1 MRFDGARLK
10 RLTLEI
16 SVFVVIVAGV
26 QAWRARDL
34 LPADE
39 RTAMPAFQLSDLDGR
54 PWSTADLVGRSAVV
68 YFFAPWCGVCAASS
82 PQLRW
87 FHRWR
92 GENVQVLLVCLDWST
107 IAELRDYAT
116 RHALPMPV
124 LVGDPAT
131 RAAFRVRG
139 YPTYY
144 VLDAQGRVAARDIG
158 LTTVVGLW
166 IRTIGLWTP
175 GRAADRG

>member
-1 MRFDGARLK
+1 VNARWKRFA
-10 RLTLEI
+10 LEAL
-16 SVFVVIVAGV
+16 VFILIVAGI

-39 RTAMPAFQLSDLDGR
+39 RTAAPAFELTDLEGR
-54 PWSTADLVGRSAVV
+54 TWQSTDLAGKPAVI

-92 GENVQVLLVCLDWST
+92 GDDVQVMLIGLDYGSPS
-107 IAELRDYAT
+107 EVREYA
-116 RHALPMPV
+116 RKHSLDVPV
-124 LVGDPAT
+124 LFGTPAT
-131 RAAFRVRG
+131 GAAYRISG

-144 VLDAQGRVAARDIG
+144 VIDAQGRIARRDMGLSTVA
-158 LTTVVGLW
+158 GLW
-166 IRTIGLWTP
+166 IRTLGL
-175 GRAADRG
+175 

>member
-1 MRFDGARLK
+1 MRIRWK
-10 RLTLEI
+10 RFALEALVLI
-16 SVFVVIVAGV
+16 VIVAGI

-39 RTAMPAFQLSDLDGR
+39 RTAAPAFELTDLEGR
-54 PWSTADLVGRSAVV
+54 SWRSADLSGKPAVI

-92 GENVQVLLVCLDWST
+92 GDDVQVVMIGLDYGSPS
-107 IAELRDYAT
+107 EVQEYAR
-116 RHALPMPV
+116 RHSLTMPV
-124 LVGDPAT
+124 LLGTPAT
-131 RAAFRVRG
+131 GAAFRISG

-144 VLDAQGRVAARDIG
+144 VIDAQGRIARRDLGLSTVA
-158 LTTVVGLW
+158 GLW
-166 IRTIGLWTP
+166 VRTLGL
-175 GRAADRG
+175 

>member
-1 MRFDGARLK
+1 VSSRWQRFA
-10 RLTLEI
+10 LEAL
-16 SVFVVIVAGV
+16 VFIVIVAGI

-39 RTAMPAFQLSDLDGR
+39 RTAAPAFELTDLGGR
-54 PWSTADLVGRSAVV
+54 TWRSTDLAGKPAVI

-92 GENVQVLLVCLDWST
+92 GDDVQVILVGLDYGSP
-107 IAELRDYAT
+107 AEVREYAR
-116 RHALPMPV
+116 RHSLKMPV
-124 LVGDPAT
+124 LLGTAAT
-131 RAAFRVRG
+131 GAAFRISG

-144 VLDAQGRVAARDIG
+144 VIDAQGRIARRDVGLSTVA
-158 LTTVVGLW
+158 GLW
-166 IRTIGLWTP
+166 IRTLGL
-175 GRAADRG
+175 

>member
-1 MRFDGARLK
+1 MKIRWKRFA
-10 RLTLEI
+10 LEAL
-16 SVFVVIVAGV
+16 VFIVIVAGI

-39 RTAMPAFQLSDLDGR
+39 RTAAPAFELTDLEGR
-54 PWSTADLVGRSAVV
+54 TWRSTDLAGKPAVI

-92 GENVQVLLVCLDWST
+92 GDDVQVILVGLDYGSPS
-107 IAELRDYAT
+107 EVHEYAR
-116 RHALPMPV
+116 RHSLTMPV
-124 LVGDPAT
+124 LFGTPAT
-131 RAAFRVRG
+131 GAAYRISG

-144 VLDAQGRVAARDIG
+144 VIDAQGRIARRDVGLSTVA
-158 LTTVVGLW
+158 GLW
-166 IRTIGLWTP
+166 IRTLGL
-175 GRAADRG
+175 

>member
-1 MRFDGARLK
+1 MRLPDRRRVQRFAFEL
-10 RLTLEI
+10 L
-16 SVFVVIVAGV
+16 VFVIIVAGI

-39 RTAMPAFQLSDLDGR
+39 RTAAPSFALSDLDGR
-54 PWSTADLVGRSAVV
+54 PWSTANLAGKPAVI

-92 GENVQVLLVCLDWST
+92 GDRVQVLLIGLDWST
-107 IAELRDYAT
+107 VDELREYAA
-116 RHALPMPV
+116 RHELTMPV
-124 LVGDPAT
+124 LVGNPAT
-131 RAAFRVRG
+131 GAAYRIRG

-144 VLDAQGRVAARDIG
+144 VVDAKGRIARRDAG
-158 LTTVVGLW
+158 LTTVAGLW
-166 IRTIGLWTP
+166 FRTLGL
-175 GRAADRG
+175 

>member
-1 MRFDGARLK
+1 VKFRWKRFA
-10 RLTLEI
+10 LEAL
-16 SVFVVIVAGV
+16 VFSVIVAGI

-39 RTAMPAFQLSDLDGR
+39 RTALPTFELNDLEGTTWRSTDLAGKPA
-54 PWSTADLVGRSAVV
+54 VI

-92 GENVQVLLVCLDWST
+92 GDNVQVLLIGLDHASP
-107 IAELRDYAT
+107 AELHEYA
-116 RHALPMPV
+116 RKHELAMPI
-124 LVGDPAT
+124 LIGTPAT
-131 RAAFRVRG
+131 GMAYRIGG

-144 VLDAQGRVAARDIG
+144 VLDAQGRIARRDVG
-158 LTTVVGLW
+158 LTTVAGLW
-166 IRTIGLWTP
+166 IRTLGL
-175 GRAADRG
+175 

>member
-1 MRFDGARLK
+1 VSLRWKRFA
-10 RLTLEI
+10 LEAL
-16 SVFVVIVAGV
+16 VFIVIVVGI

-39 RTAMPAFQLSDLDGR
+39 RTPAPAFELADLDGR
-54 PWSTADLVGRSAVV
+54 TWRATDLAGRPAVI

-92 GENVQVLLVCLDWST
+92 GDDVQVILVGLDYQT
-107 IAELRDYAT
+107 ADEVRDYAR
-116 RHALPMPV
+116 RHSLMMPV
-124 LVGDPAT
+124 LFGAPDT
-131 RAAFRVRG
+131 GAAFRISG

-144 VLDAQGRVAARDIG
+144 VLDAQGRIARRD
-158 LTTVVGLW
+158 VGLS
-166 IRTIGLWTP
+166 TVAGLWVRTL
-175 GRAADRG
+175 GL

>member
-1 MRFDGARLK
+1 VSFRWKRFA
-10 RLTLEI
+10 LEAL
-16 SVFVVIVAGV
+16 VFIVIVVGI

-39 RTAMPAFQLSDLDGR
+39 RTAIPAFELTDLQGR
-54 PWSTADLVGRSAVV
+54 TWQSTDLAGKPAVI

-92 GENVQVLLVCLDWST
+92 GDDVQVILVGLDYGSPS
-107 IAELRDYAT
+107 EVHDYARKHSLT
-116 RHALPMPV
+116 MPV
-124 LVGDPAT
+124 LLGTPAT
-131 RAAFRVRG
+131 GAAFRISG

-144 VLDAQGRVAARDIG
+144 VIDAQGRIARRD
-158 LTTVVGLW
+158 VGLS
-166 IRTIGLWTP
+166 TVAGLWVRTL
-175 GRAADRG
+175 GL

>member
-1 MRFDGARLK
+1 MKIRWKRF
-10 RLTLEI
+10 TLEAL
-16 SVFVVIVAGV
+16 VFVVIVAGI

-39 RTAMPAFQLSDLDGR
+39 RTAAPAFELTDLEGGTLRSTDLAGR
-54 PWSTADLVGRSAVV
+54 PAVI

-92 GENVQVLLVCLDWST
+92 GDDVQVILIGLDYGSPS
-107 IAELRDYAT
+107 EVHEYAG
-116 RHALPMPV
+116 RHSLTMPV
-124 LVGDPAT
+124 LFGTSAT
-131 RAAFRVRG
+131 GAAYRISG

-144 VLDAQGRVAARDIG
+144 VIDARGRTARRDMGLSTVA
-158 LTTVVGLW
+158 GLW
-166 IRTIGLWTP
+166 IRTLGL
-175 GRAADRG
+175 